1 MLWISF
7 VFAYMAMLAF
17 CEVMPRHARVLLRS
31 EPSARRRLAG
41 RLLGGLLLVVAL
53 WQCVTVLGI
62 EIGLV
67 IGFCLLMLA
76 GLLLVVMLAWRPR
89 WVRPAS
95 TLMLAAGLLLANLG

>member
-31 EPSARRRLAG
+31 EPTVRRRWVG
-41 RLLGGLLLVVAL
+41 RVLGCLLLAVAL
-53 WQCVTVLGI
+53 WQCVTGLGT

-67 IGFCLLMLA
+67 VWCCLLMLA
-76 GLLLVVMLAWRPR
+76 GLLLVAMLAWQPR
-89 WVRPAS
+89 WVRASS
-95 TLMLAAGLLLANLG
+95 TLMLVVGLLLVNLG